1 MKIFIGNLSFDAKEP
16 DVKKVFEGFGI
27 VSSVV
32 IKMKDHKVK
41 SRGFGFV
48 EMPDALQAQAA
59 IAALNGKELMG
70 RPLKVDPARV
80 ETDADRK
87 RPEKKEEYQ
96 HRKVREKKPWRGNKP
111 WEKRAG
117 SAGGGESKPWQKR
130 EAGSKPW
137 HKRDAESKPWQ
148 KREGEAKPWKKAGVE
163 AKPWKKAGVEAKP
176 WKKRKPGFKPWEK
189 PRQSPHGAWKNRK
202 SHVAGRRTLPKPVK

>member
-1 MKIFIGNLSFDAKEP
+1 MKR
-16 DVKKVFEGFGI
+16 VFEGFGA
-27 VSSVV
+27 VSSVI

-87 RPEKKEEYQ
+87 RPEKKEGYQ
-96 HRKVREKKPWRGNKP
+96 HRKAKEKKPWRGSKP
-111 WEKRAG
+111 WEKRSG
-117 SAGGGESKPWQKR
+117 SARGGESKPWKK
-130 EAGSKPW
+130 G
-137 HKRDAESKPWQ
+137 
-148 KREGEAKPWKKAGVE
+148 EG
-163 AKPWKKAGVEAKP
+163 EAKP

-189 PRQSPHGAWKNRK
+189 SRQSPHGTWKNRK
-202 SHVAGRRTLPKPVK
+202 SHTTRKNA